1 MSLRYRKELCSQ
13 LASLR
18 RPVKRA
24 LDRCQHAESIQPI
37 VKGAELNVVHANRLN
52 GHLSTFELIM
62 YFSFSA
68 GLLNAYVLFGQHI
81 RNGLRRNTVW
91 VCSHLSRLIS
101 LSFINLFLTGGIS
114 SPNYKRQIG
123 KYLDQS
129 YRSPEFKLPLQLW
142 SVWPGFT
149 AEILAWSS

>member
-18 RPVKRA
+18 RPEKRA

-37 VKGAELNVVHANRLN
+37 VKRSGIECSACLPTEWAFEHIWIDNV
-52 GHLSTFELIM
+52 
-62 YFSFSA
+62 FSLSA
-68 GLLNAYVLFGQHI
+68 GLLKCICPVWSAHSGCVVIL
-81 RNGLRRNTVW
+81 W

-101 LSFINLFLTGGIS
+101 LSFINLFLTCGIS

-142 SVWPGFT
+142 SVCPGFT